1 VQTTGD
7 LPNYDEPLDIRKL
20 SYENIDVICEI
31 AGRSRRALE
40 QELVAAH
47 SHGRE
52 VWVLVNNPLFVRNKP
67 KRDSCYYDHKW
78 NEETGWSQICAV
90 HKKPTWHDFR
100 DNENPPCIAID
111 PKPVD

>member
-52 VWVLVNNPLFVRNKP
+52 VWVLVNNPLFVLLR
-67 KRDSCYYDHKW
+67 
-78 NEETGWSQICAV
+78 SQVERGDGLVADLRGAQEADVARLPRQREPAV
-90 HKKPTWHDFR
+90 HR
-100 DNENPPCIAID
+100 DRSEAG
-111 PKPVD
+111 